1 MPPSYRAL
9 KPRFEVNKGKMSTL
23 EETSFKKIPP
33 QNIGAEQAVLAA
45 ILLDNR
51 AINHV
56 VEVLKAEDFYRESHR
71 KIYEAILDLS
81 EKNEGIDLITLSDR
95 LRSKKQFEAVGGDD
109 YLLELLNSVATA
121 ANVRFHAQ
129 LVHENA
135 LVRDLIGIAT
145 DLVTQGY
152 NNTGKADDL
161 LDQAERSIFAISDK
175 SMRATFTPMKELVK
189 VGFEIIEKLANQQ
202 MTGLPTRYKDL
213 DKITSGLQPSDLVI
227 VAGRPSMGKT
237 AFALGIAQNVAL
249 YQKETVG
256 IFSLEMSK
264 EQLVLR
270 MLCSEARVDAHKLRS
285 GFLGQ
290 PGNDNWK
297 RLIDAAGRLNEAPIF
312 IDDTPSM
319 SILEMRAKARR
330 LKAEHNLSLLVVD
343 YLQLMRGRGDANS
356 REQEISDI
364 SRSLKGLAKE
374 LKIPVVALSQ
384 LSRAVESRPEKK
396 KRPILA
402 DLRESGAIEQD
413 ADVVMFI
420 YREEVYEPCKCPQD
434 GECICGK
441 RGVAE
446 IIIGKQRNGPIG
458 DVPMAFIN
466 RYTRFED
473 LSNDHPRRFR
483 PD

>member
-1 MPPSYRAL
+1 MSSEDFSL
-9 KPRFEVNKGKMSTL
+9 KKL
-23 EETSFKKIPP
+23 PP
-33 QNIGAEQAVLAA
+33 QNIEAEQAVLAA
-45 ILLDNR
+45 ILIDNQ
-51 AINHV
+51 AINRV
-56 VEVLKAEDFYRESHR
+56 VEVLNREDFYRESHR
-71 KIYEAILDLS
+71 KIYAAMLDLNDIS
-81 EKNEGIDLITLSDR
+81 EAIDLITLSDK
-95 LRSKKQFEAVGGDD
+95 LRANEHFDAVGGDA
-109 YLLELLNSVATA
+109 YLTELLNSIATS
-121 ANVRFHAQ
+121 ANVRLHAKI
-129 LVHENA
+129 VHEKA
-135 LVRDLIGIAT
+135 LLRDLIRIAT
-145 DLVTQGY
+145 DIVSQGY
-152 NNTGKADDL
+152 ENDGKVEDL
-161 LDQAERSIFAISDK
+161 LDQSERNIFALSDK

-189 VGFEIIEKLANQQ
+189 AGFEIIEKLSDQQ
-202 MTGLPTRYKDL
+202 LTGLPSKYKDL
-213 DKITSGLQPSDLVI
+213 DKMTSGLQASDLVI

-237 AFALGIAQNVAL
+237 AFALGMAQNIAL
-249 YQKETVG
+249 NQNKTVG

-290 PGNDNWK
+290 PGNDNWR

-319 SILEMRAKARR
+319 TILEMRAKARR
-330 LKAEHNLSLLVVD
+330 LKAEHDLSLIIVD

-364 SRSLKGLAKE
+364 SRSLKALAKE

-413 ADVVMFI
+413 ADVVLFI
-420 YREEVYEPCKCPQD
+420 YREEVYDPCKCSQE

-441 RGVAE
+441 RGVAD

-473 LSNDHPRRFR
+473 LSHDHPRRFR
-483 PD
+483 EE

>member
-1 MPPSYRAL
+1 MSSQDLSL
-9 KPRFEVNKGKMSTL
+9 KKL
-23 EETSFKKIPP
+23 PP
-33 QNIGAEQAVLAA
+33 QNIEAERAVLAA

-51 AINHV
+51 AINHA
-56 VEVLKAEDFYRESHR
+56 VEVLKTEDFYRESHR
-71 KIYEAILDLS
+71 KIFEAMLDLNES
-81 EKNEGIDLITLSDR
+81 NEGIDLITLSDR
-95 LRSKKQFEAVGGDD
+95 LRAKKHFEAVGGDN

-121 ANVRFHAQ
+121 ANARFHAK
-129 LVHENA
+129 LVHEDA
-135 LVRDLIGIAT
+135 MSRDLIRIAT
-145 DLVTQGY
+145 DIVTQGY
-152 NNTGKADDL
+152 NHEGKADDL
-161 LDQAERSIFAISDK
+161 LDQAEKNIFAITDK

-189 VGFEIIEKLANQQ
+189 AGFEIIEKLSEQRL
-202 MTGLPTRYKDL
+202 TGLPTKFKDL
-213 DKITSGLQPSDLVI
+213 DKMTSGLQPSDLVI

-237 AFALGIAQNVAL
+237 AFALGMAQNIAL
-249 YQKETVG
+249 SQNQTVG

-290 PGNDNWK
+290 PGNNNW
-297 RLIDAAGRLNEAPIF
+297 RQLIDAAGRLSEAPVF

-319 SILEMRAKARR
+319 TVLEMRAKARR
-330 LKAEHNLSLLVVD
+330 LKAEHDLSLIIVD

-413 ADVVMFI
+413 ADVVLFI
-420 YREEVYEPCKCPQD
+420 YREEVYDPCKCSPE

-473 LSNDHPRRFR
+473 LSHDHPRRFR
-483 PD
+483 QES

>member
-1 MPPSYRAL
+1 MSSENLSL
-9 KPRFEVNKGKMSTL
+9 KKL
-23 EETSFKKIPP
+23 PP
-33 QNIGAEQAVLAA
+33 QNLEAEQAVLAA
-45 ILLDNR
+45 ILLDNQ
-51 AINHV
+51 AINRV
-56 VEVLKAEDFYRESHR
+56 VEVLNQEDFYRESHR
-71 KIYEAILDLS
+71 KIFSAMLDLNDIS
-81 EKNEGIDLITLSDR
+81 EAIDLITLSDR
-95 LRSKKQFEAVGGDD
+95 LRVKGHFDVVGGDA
-109 YLLELLNSVATA
+109 YLTELLNSIATA
-121 ANVRFHAQ
+121 ANVTLHAKI
-129 LVHENA
+129 VHEKG
-135 LVRDLIGIAT
+135 LLRDLIRIAT
-145 DLVTQGY
+145 DIVSQGY
-152 NNTGKADDL
+152 ENNEKVEDL
-161 LDQAERSIFAISDK
+161 LDQSERNIFALSDK
-175 SMRATFTPMKELVK
+175 TMRATFTPMKELVK
-189 VGFEIIEKLANQQ
+189 AGFEIIEKLADQQ
-202 MTGLPTRYKDL
+202 LTGLPSKYKDL
-213 DKITSGLQPSDLVI
+213 DKMTSGLQPSDLII

-237 AFALGIAQNVAL
+237 AFALGMAQNIAL
-249 YQKETVG
+249 SQNKTVG

-290 PGNDNWK
+290 PGNDNWR

-319 SILEMRAKARR
+319 TVLEMRAKARR
-330 LKAEHNLSLLVVD
+330 LKAEHNLSLIIVD
-343 YLQLMRGRGDANS
+343 YLQLMRGRGDVNS

-413 ADVVMFI
+413 ADVVLFI
-420 YREEVYEPCKCPQD
+420 YREEVYDPCKCSFD
-434 GECICGK
+434 GECICGR

-458 DVPMAFIN
+458 DVPMAFMN
-466 RYTRFED
+466 KYTRFED

-483 PD
+483 EE

>member
-1 MPPSYRAL
+1 
-9 KPRFEVNKGKMSTL
+9 MSTL
-23 EETSFKKIPP
+23 EETSFKKVPP

-121 ANVRFHAQ
+121 ANARFHAQ

-135 LVRDLIGIAT
+135 LVRDLISIAT

-237 AFALGIAQNVAL
+237 AFALGIAQNIAL

-420 YREEVYEPCKCPQD
+420 YREEVYDPCKCPQD

-483 PD
+483 PE

>member
-1 MPPSYRAL
+1 MSVVETPL
-9 KPRFEVNKGKMSTL
+9 KRL
-23 EETSFKKIPP
+23 PP
-33 QNIGAEQAVLAA
+33 QNIEAEQAVLAA
-45 ILLDNR
+45 ILLDNN
-51 AINHV
+51 AINRT
-56 VEVLKAEDFYRESHR
+56 VEVLQPEDFYRESHR
-71 KIYEAILDLS
+71 KIYAAMLDLNDVS
-81 EKNEGIDLITLSDR
+81 EAIDLITLSDR
-95 LRSKKQFEAVGGDD
+95 LRITDQLEAIGGDT
-109 YLLELLNSVATA
+109 YLTELLNSIATA
-121 ANVRFHAQ
+121 ANVRLHAKI
-129 LVHENA
+129 VHEKG
-135 LVRDLIGIAT
+135 LLRHLISIAT
-145 DLVTQGY
+145 DIVTQGY
-152 NNTGKADDL
+152 DNDGKVEDL
-161 LDQAERSIFAISDK
+161 LDQAERDIFAITDK
-175 SMRATFTPMKELVK
+175 SMRATFVPMKELVK
-189 VGFEIIEKLANQQ
+189 AGFEIIEKLADQQ
-202 MTGLPTRYKDL
+202 LTGLPTTYKDL
-213 DKITSGLQPSDLVI
+213 DKMTSGFQPSDLVI

-237 AFALGIAQNVAL
+237 AFALGLAQNVAL
-249 YQKETVG
+249 SQNKTVG
-256 IFSLEMSK
+256 VFSLEMSK

-290 PGNDNWK
+290 PGNDNWR

-319 SILEMRAKARR
+319 TILEMRAKARR
-330 LKAEHNLSLLVVD
+330 LKAEHDLSLLVVD

-356 REQEISDI
+356 REQEISEI

-413 ADVVMFI
+413 ADVVLFI
-420 YREEVYEPCKCPQD
+420 YREEVYDPCKCAPD

-473 LSNDHPRRFR
+473 LANDHPRRFR
-483 PD
+483 PE